1 MKSIKFKMWINMMTV
16 VAVLITVI
24 WLLFAVSLQNFYEY
38 AKEGEVKKTQKQYI
52 TMLESAENM
61 GLAYDKIMEM
71 GRRSDSFV
79 EVYDSDKRLV
89 FSPFMYV
96 AENEIFG
103 RRVPSMD
110 VVTTYAMPSVIQSME
125 ENGQRSHTLKLK
137 GRKSEDASTIVL
149 INTFENDNRT
159 YYIASRASLVPV
171 RDTRLIFNRFYLLI
185 LIIFL
190 VMSLILSFVFAEFV
204 TKPITRISNAAKEVS
219 RGNYDVVVPST
230 GRKDEMSMLT
240 DDFNNMTKELT
251 KVDAL
256 RKDLLANVSHELKT
270 PLTMI
275 RGYAETIRDL
285 TGNNPEKRDKQLDII
300 IDESERLSELIGN
313 VLDLSRLQAGKAEF
327 TQGTIDLSQMLDS
340 ISGRYEIFREKGY
353 EFDINIAPGV
363 YTKGDQMRLEQVV
376 CNLIDNAINHSD
388 QSAPIKICLERK
400 DVGYFTVTNFGD
412 IIEKQNINHI
422 WDRYYRIDKSGKR
435 RVTGTGIGLS
445 IVKEVLSAHGFS
457 FGVTSDADTGTTFWV
472 KFPLTDTK
480 DI

>member
-1 MKSIKFKMWINMMTV
+1 MMTV

-24 WLLFAVSLQNFYEY
+24 WLLFAIFLQNFYEH
-38 AKEGEVKKTQKQYI
+38 AKEGEVKKSQKQYI
-52 TMLESAENM
+52 SMLESAENI
-61 GLAYDKIMEM
+61 GLAYDKIIEM
-71 GRRSDSFV
+71 GRKGDSFV
-79 EVYDSDKRLV
+79 EIYDNNKKLI

-96 AENEIFG
+96 SDNEIFG
-103 RRVPSMD
+103 KRVPSND

-125 ENGQRSHTLKLK
+125 ENGQKSHTLKLK
-137 GRKSEDASTIVL
+137 SRNSDDISTIVL
-149 INTFENDNRT
+149 INTFVNSNRT

-171 RDTRLIFNRFYLLI
+171 RDTRLIFNRFYMLI

-190 VMSLILSFVFAEFV
+190 VMSIVLSFVFAEFV

-219 RGNYDVVVPST
+219 RGNYDIVVPST

-251 KVDAL
+251 KVDSL

-285 TGNNPEKRDKQLDII
+285 TGNNPEKREKQLDII
-300 IDESERLSELIGN
+300 IDESERLSNLIGN
-313 VLDLSRLQAGKAEF
+313 VLDLSRLQAGKTEF
-327 TQGTIDLSQMLDS
+327 CEETFNLSECLDGILS
-340 ISGRYEIFREKGY
+340 RYEIFKEQGY
-353 EFDINIAPGV
+353 EFDLAVEPDLF
-363 YTKGDQMRLEQVV
+363 TKGDSMRIEQVI

-388 QSAPIKICLERK
+388 LSKPVKISLK
-400 DVGYFTVTNFGD
+400 KTDFAYLSVTNFGD

-445 IVKEVLSAHGFS
+445 IVKEILTSHRYR
-457 FGVTSDADTGTTFWV
+457 FGVKSSVEEGTTFWV
-472 KFPLTDTK
+472 KFPLVDTK

>member
-1 MKSIKFKMWINMMTV
+1 VKSIKFKMWINMMTV
-16 VAVLITVI
+16 VTVLITVI
-24 WLLFAVSLQNFYEY
+24 WLIFAIFLQNFYEV
-38 AKEGEVKKTQKQYI
+38 AKEGQVKKSQRAYI
-52 TMLESAENM
+52 SMLESAENM
-61 GLAYDKIMEM
+61 GLAYDKIIEL
-71 GRRSDSFV
+71 GRKSDSFV
-79 EVYDSDKRLV
+79 EIYDHNKKLI

-96 AENEIFG
+96 ADNELFG
-103 RRVPSMD
+103 RRVSSND

-125 ENGQRSHTLKLK
+125 ENGQKSHTLKLK
-137 GRKSEDASTIVL
+137 SRGSDDVSTIVL
-149 INTFENDNRT
+149 INTFENQNRT

-185 LIIFL
+185 LGIFI

-204 TKPITRISNAAKEVS
+204 TKPITRISSAAKEVS

-230 GRKDEMSMLT
+230 GRKDEMSMLV

-285 TGNNPEKRDKQLDII
+285 TGNNPEKREKQLDII
-300 IDESERLSELIGN
+300 IDESERLSGLITN
-313 VLDLSRLQAGKAEF
+313 VLDLSRLQAGKVELKPEMF
-327 TQGTIDLSQMLDS
+327 DLSELIKS
-340 ISGRYEIFREKGY
+340 IMVRYDIFKEQGY
-353 EFDINIAPGV
+353 EFDLSIEKDIYV
-363 YTKGDQMRLEQVV
+363 KGDCLRIEQVI

-388 QSAPIKICLERK
+388 LSKPVKVTLEK
-400 DVGYFTVTNFGD
+400 TDFAHFSVTNYGD
-412 IIEKQNINHI
+412 VIEKQNINHI

-445 IVKEVLSAHGFS
+445 IVKEILSAHKFS
-457 FGVTSDADTGTTFWV
+457 FGVKSGAEIGTVFWV
-472 KFPLTDTK
+472 KFPLADK
-480 DI
+480 RG